1 MVRVVIAVV
10 PVEGVVDTAADITI
24 IGAEALKHIASVA
37 RLKQRDL
44 KPVDKTPHTYDRRTF
59 HLHGRL
65 HLDITFDGRTM
76 TTPIYVK
83 MDAKE
88 QLLISEG
95 VCRQLGIVQYHRE
108 VKPGNSDSKDS
119 SVPSVR
125 VQTVKLRPEE
135 SVFADVRLV
144 GEGLRGEQSV
154 SEVML
159 VESDEL

>member
-1 MVRVVIAVV
+1 
-10 PVEGVVDTAADITI
+10 
-24 IGAEALKHIASVA
+24 
-37 RLKQRDL
+37 
-44 KPVDKTPHTYDRRTF
+44 
-59 HLHGRL
+59 
-65 HLDITFDGRTM
+65 M

-125 VQTVKLRPEE
+125 VKLVQTVKLRPEE

-144 GEGLRGEQSV
+144 GEGLGGEQSV

-159 VESDEL
+159 VESDELQCEARVTASIIKPSADGVARVLLGC